1 MAGFPGTVRRS
12 ISVGVRG
19 PPDDPASAP
28 DPGDLGARL
37 AARSGRLRLLLAHL
51 AGRAVRAR
59 CEVDDL
65 AQEVFVRALADPA
78 RLPQDDAAFDRH
90 LTLLA
95 RHVVVDAAR
104 ALRAAKREGEA
115 GALPLGSTS
124 TSGAGASRLLARTA
138 GPATKAAAREQAADL
153 VAAWLTLTP
162 EHRRV
167 LGLRQFQGLSAA
179 ETARRMGRSEVAV
192 HSLYRRALES
202 WGAALGQPPPP

>member
-1 MAGFPGTVRRS
+1 
-12 ISVGVRG
+12 VRG
-19 PPDDPASAP
+19 LPDDLASVP
-28 DPGDLGARL
+28 DPDDLGARL
-37 AARSGRLRLLLAHL
+37 AARSGRLRLLLTHL

-65 AQEVFVRALADPA
+65 AQEVFVRVLADPA
-78 RLPQDDAAFDRH
+78 RLPRDDAELDRH
-90 LTLLA
+90 LTLVA

-115 GALPLGSTS
+115 GALPLGSSS
-124 TSGAGASRLLARTA
+124 TSGASASRLLALTA
-138 GPATKAAAREQAADL
+138 GPATKAAVREQAANL
-153 VAAWLTLTP
+153 VAAYLTLTP

-179 ETARRMGRSEVAV
+179 EAARRMGRSEIAV

-202 WGAALGQPPPP
+202 WGAALGDAPPQ

>member
-1 MAGFPGTVRRS
+1 MLSIVR
-12 ISVGVRG
+12 I
-19 PPDDPASAP
+19 PPADPAGEA
-28 DPGDLGARL
+28 DADVLGARL

-78 RLPQDDAAFDRH
+78 RLPRDDAAFDRH
-90 LTLLA
+90 LALLA

-115 GALPLGSTS
+115 GAQPLGSSS
-124 TSGAGASRLLARTA
+124 TGGAGASRLLARTG

-153 VAAWLTLTP
+153 VAAYLRLAP

-179 ETARRMGRSEVAV
+179 EAAQRMGRSEVAV

-202 WGAALGQPPPP
+202 WGAALGQAPPA